1 MQHNTNLSGLPM
13 NTFREIPT
21 PRHDA
26 KKITGLVKHRGRIT
40 GYQLSNGQ
48 IVDKQEG
55 ISLARQ
61 GGIQGVGISE
71 RKGSEYLKSLPD
83 GSESNNLSSLPTI
96 PHNQLS

>member
-1 MQHNTNLSGLPM
+1 MNMSSLPM
-13 NTFREIPT
+13 NTFSEIPT
-21 PRHDA
+21 PRNDA

-40 GYQLSNGQ
+40 GYQLSDGQ
-48 IVDKQEG
+48 ILNKQEG

-83 GSESNNLSSLPTI
+83 GSEANTLSSLPAVS
-96 PHNQLS
+96 HNQLS